1 MDMSKVLNE
10 IHRAIE
16 RSGETRYAIAKGSG
30 VSQAQLSRFVNG
42 QQGLSIEVIEALAD
56 YLELEI
62 ILKPKTKRKAR

>member
-1 MDMSKVLNE
+1 MDMSKLLDE
-10 IHRAIE
+10 IKRAIE
-16 RSGETRYAIAKGSG
+16 RSGQTRYAIAKGSG